1 MSDILDTYYTLAR
14 PGESLYK
21 VKGSKHFGYAFNVND
36 EDEIKACL
44 EQVRKEH
51 HAARHHCYAWK
62 LGLDDNHYRA
72 NDDGEPSNSA
82 GKPIYGAILSA
93 AITNVLIVVVRYFG
107 GTKLGVGGLI
117 DAYRT
122 AAKLAIEDTEIEER
136 LIYQRLEFSFDYERM
151 GDVMKLL
158 KDRDLPV
165 NDPIYEMRCNISS
178 SIRLRDLDTFLAELS
193 EIEGL
198 EIIDPKPLEDQ
209 V

>member
-1 MSDILDTYYTLAR
+1 MSDILDTYLTLAQ
-14 PGESLYK
+14 PGESLHK
-21 VKGSKHFGYAFNVND
+21 VKGSKHFGYAFNVNN
-36 EDEIKACL
+36 EEEIKERLDEI
-44 EQVRKEH
+44 RKLH

-93 AITNVLIVVVRYFG
+93 EITNVLIVVVRYFG

-122 AAKLAIEDTEIEER
+122 AAKMAIEATEIEER
-136 LIYQRLEFSFDYERM
+136 LIHQKVEFTFDYERM

-165 NDPIYEMRCNISS
+165 NEPIYEMRCKICT
-178 SIRLRDLDTFLAELS
+178 SIRLSQSSAFLDDLL
-193 EIEGL
+193 EIESVEVVFPDL
-198 EIIDPKPLEDQ
+198 EKS
-209 V
+209 